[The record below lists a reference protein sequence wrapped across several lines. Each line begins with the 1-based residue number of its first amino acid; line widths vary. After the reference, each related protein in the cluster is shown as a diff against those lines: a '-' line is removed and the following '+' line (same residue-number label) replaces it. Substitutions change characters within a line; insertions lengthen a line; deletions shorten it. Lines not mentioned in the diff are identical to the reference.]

1 MVRSML
7 EILRNSDVQIILHDV
22 EMDFEQDPMG
32 DEEDDDLDMENY
44 QDVEHG
50 DVGSEL
56 PGVVDILTAARKIKI
71 GRVEIIKGE
80 NNKKE

>member
-1 MVRSML
+1 
-7 EILRNSDVQIILHDV
+7 
-22 EMDFEQDPMG
+22 MDFEQDPMG

>member
-44 QDVEHG
+44 
-50 DVGSEL
+50 
-56 PGVVDILTAARKIKI
+56 
-71 GRVEIIKGE
+71 
-80 NNKKE
+80 